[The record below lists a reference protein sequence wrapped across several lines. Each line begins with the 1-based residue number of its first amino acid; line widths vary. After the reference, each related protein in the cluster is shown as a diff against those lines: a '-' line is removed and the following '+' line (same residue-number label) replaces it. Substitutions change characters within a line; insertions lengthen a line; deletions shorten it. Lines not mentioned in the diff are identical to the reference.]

1 VELLTTSSEDRLL
14 LAAIPP
20 ENTLGQTVAEAMQLI
35 KKPNTLVLEEPFDAK
50 KISALSPEESSQCA
64 CLLPLECFEV
74 PILDFDICR
83 EYAELLGQNVQA
95 KSPKVNGLPFVFA
108 KQQIRFRLDE
118 TGSKLKSEALCF
130 ILSGPPRDFTFD
142 RPFLIMLLRKG
153 ASQPYFALWV
163 GNTELLVK
171 APANKSR

>member
-1 VELLTTSSEDRLL
+1 MPV
-14 LAAIPP
+14 
-20 ENTLGQTVAEAMQLI
+20 
-35 KKPNTLVLEEPFDAK
+35 
-50 KISALSPEESSQCA
+50 
-64 CLLPLECFEV
+64 
-74 PILDFDICR
+74 LDFDICR

-118 TGSKLKSEALCF
+118 TGAKLKSEALGF
-130 ILSGPPRDFTFD
+130 IFSGPPRDFTFD

-153 ASQPYFALWV
+153 ANQPYFALWV

-171 APANKSR
+171 APAH